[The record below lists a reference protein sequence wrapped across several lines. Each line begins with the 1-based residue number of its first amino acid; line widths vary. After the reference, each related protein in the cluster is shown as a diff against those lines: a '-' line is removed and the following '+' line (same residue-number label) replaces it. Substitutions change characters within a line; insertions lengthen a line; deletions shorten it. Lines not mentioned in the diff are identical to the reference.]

1 MQNSNTTPVY
11 QTSFVKY
18 VLNIQNKHEKPL
30 KPQQIRFL
38 RYPFI
43 TSVFW
48 AKMKKKNVTKENVF
62 LYYNT
67 IFKQLTINF

>member
-1 MQNSNTTPVY
+1 MATTQNKSVYQNSF
-11 QTSFVKY
+11 TSY
-18 VLNIQNKHEKPL
+18 VLKVQEAHKKTL

-48 AKMKKKNVTKENVF
+48 AKHQHKRIKKANIE

-67 IFKQLTINF
+67 IFKQLTFNF

>member
-1 MQNSNTTPVY
+1 MPTSKPNPVY
-11 QTSFVKY
+11 QKTFVKY
-18 VLNIQNKHEKPL
+18 VSTIQNKHEKPL

-48 AKMKKKNVTKENVF
+48 AKSKKKTVTKQNLE

-67 IFKQLTINF
+67 IFKQLSINF